1 MKKQRLLTVLAPLLM
16 ISGLLTACGGD
27 DGPFITVYNAQHQ
40 ELLEEMAPIFEKE
53 TGIEVKLRNGKDF
66 ELANQIVAE
75 GKSSPADV
83 YLTENSPA
91 MSLVESKGLFEP
103 VDEETLAL
111 IPEQY
116 RPASGAWT
124 RPEDR
129 RVGKERV
136 STGSSRW
143 SPYH

>member
-83 YLTENSPA
+83 FLTENSPA
-91 MSLVESKGLFEP
+91 MSLVESKPLFAP
-103 VDEETLAL
+103 VEAETLAQ
-111 IPEQY
+111 IREQY
-116 RPASGAWT
+116 RHARGQRTGLAA
-124 RPEDR
+124 RPPLLPEMR
-129 RVGKERV
+129 Q
-136 STGSSRW
+136 
-143 SPYH
+143 

>member
-83 YLTENSPA
+83 FLTENSPER
-91 MSLVESKGLFEP
+91 S
-103 VDEETLAL
+103 EE
-111 IPEQY
+111 
-116 RPASGAWT
+116 
-124 RPEDR
+124 R
-129 RVGKERV
+129 RVGKACV
-136 STGSSRW
+136 STCRSRW
-143 SPYH
+143 SPYHYKKQQTHNSKSIT

>member
-1 MKKQRLLTVLAPLLM
+1 M
-16 ISGLLTACGGD
+16 ILPPPRSTRTATLF
-27 DGPFITVYNAQHQ
+27 PYTTLFRSHQ

-83 YLTENSPA
+83 FLTENSPA